1 MTDVLGLPHISVP
14 DASPVTVAVQAFLNN
29 VVMVTGHGM
38 HQSVDEI
45 RSSVAG
51 ARKNRCGCSVVLW
64 RYKQLYLSC
73 SHWSRSGIFKLT
85 ACDQGAR
92 SAAH

>member
-51 ARKNRCGCSVVLW
+51 GQEIGASVVLC
-64 RYKQLYLSC
+64 RHKQHKQLNLSHSRR
-73 SHWSRSGIFKLT
+73 SHFGGIVSDRL
-85 ACDQGAR
+85 
-92 SAAH
+92 